1 MEEQTN
7 TGEKIKRIR
16 RENNLSQ
23 EDLARSLHTSRQ
35 TVSRWETNR
44 SVPDLEML
52 EKVAFIFEME
62 VKDLLDVKM
71 VNKNQE
77 KQETL
82 DSYLPLS
89 ILMMFSVISVVIPF
103 LGVIGNVGVL
113 IYLCVNRKRKYFKMF
128 ILLSVF
134 LLLMAARNTYAEISY
149 YIAVHNLETTV
160 EKIIE

>member
-1 MEEQTN
+1 
-7 TGEKIKRIR
+7 
-16 RENNLSQ
+16 
-23 EDLARSLHTSRQ
+23 
-35 TVSRWETNR
+35 
-44 SVPDLEML
+44 ML

-103 LGVIGNVGVL
+103 LGVIGNVGAL

>member
-7 TGEKIKRIR
+7 IGEKIKRIR

-89 ILMMFSVISVVIPF
+89 ILMMFSVISV
-103 LGVIGNVGVL
+103 
-113 IYLCVNRKRKYFKMF
+113 K
-128 ILLSVF
+128 
-134 LLLMAARNTYAEISY
+134 
-149 YIAVHNLETTV
+149 
-160 EKIIE
+160 

>member
-1 MEEQTN
+1 
-7 TGEKIKRIR
+7 
-16 RENNLSQ
+16 
-23 EDLARSLHTSRQ
+23 
-35 TVSRWETNR
+35 
-44 SVPDLEML
+44 ML

-103 LGVIGNVGVL
+103 
-113 IYLCVNRKRKYFKMF
+113 
-128 ILLSVF
+128 
-134 LLLMAARNTYAEISY
+134 
-149 YIAVHNLETTV
+149 
-160 EKIIE
+160 